1 MGKNEP
7 STATTDQGLARARVL
22 SSTCSDFAAA
32 VNGVRTRSHRSSRR
46 SARPSWTVYRR
57 RPPCWGAWRG
67 PCAVVQARPR
77 DADYAGHAP
86 RRARLLLMSL
96 CTTTRASSPSS
107 RPRNTLSPA
116 SAHSGSPS
124 WPAASHPDT
133 SSSRTTP

>member
-86 RRARLLLMSL
+86 RRARLLRERGVHPRRDVGLQPL
-96 CTTTRASSPSS
+96 IAAAEHPVPGV
-107 RPRNTLSPA
+107 RPQRLTVVARGLAPG
-116 SAHSGSPS
+116 H
-124 WPAASHPDT
+124 
-133 SSSRTTP
+133 